1 MKIRIEPNFTDG
13 VLIITE
19 DGLIIESVGKVAGID
34 LEIALLIRKKALPDF
49 VRIIEEALVKEAE
62 A

>member
-13 VLIITE
+13 TLIITE

-34 LEIALLIRKKALPDF
+34 LEIALQIRKKALPDL

-62 A
+62 V